1 MQRGL
6 TGLSR
11 QFRAL
16 IIVIILA
23 CGSWAC
29 ANLPAMK
36 PDVPKPLA
44 GAVRFTVLV
53 PGAKQ
58 VFLVGSFNGW
68 VKESTPMNSM
78 DGSSLWSV
86 DVPLAEGEHTFM
98 YVIDGVRWMT
108 PPQAE
113 DFVTDGFGQ
122 TNGVVVV
129 R

>member
-1 MQRGL
+1 MGMGL
-6 TGLSR
+6 TRLRHLSR
-11 QFRAL
+11 SL
-16 IIVIILA
+16 IAIVLL

-29 ANLPAMK
+29 AK
-36 PDVPKPLA
+36 PSVLTPSVPKPLA

-58 VFLVGSFNGW
+58 VVLVGSFNGW
-68 VKESTPMNSM
+68 SKDATPMKTV
-78 DGSSLWSV
+78 DGSSVWLV

-113 DFVTDGFGQ
+113 DFIIDGFGQ
-122 TNGVVVV
+122 TNGVVIV